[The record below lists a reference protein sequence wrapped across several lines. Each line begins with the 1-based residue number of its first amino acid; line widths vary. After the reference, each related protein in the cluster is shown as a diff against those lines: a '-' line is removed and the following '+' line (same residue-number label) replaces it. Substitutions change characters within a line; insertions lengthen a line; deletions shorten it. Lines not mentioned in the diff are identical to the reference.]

1 LGIPSVTIAIEG
13 FTTMATAVGEDSGYP
28 NLRVVTYPG
37 VIQTHEPETIRKNVE
52 KGLADEIARVL
63 TTPAEKAEA
72 GVRESDEREVVFK
85 GTLDEVNQHFQK
97 KLWSDG
103 LPIIPPTIKK
113 VEEFLKY
120 TDRSPSEALGVL
132 PPRNGE
138 ATVWKVAVN
147 GVMAGCRPEY
157 MPILIAIVEVMA
169 DQNYGLEHGGSTP
182 GWEAMI
188 ILNGPIRNQLGFN
201 FKDAVQRP
209 GYQANTSIGRF
220 YRLFLRNVAG
230 FLPGTTDKG
239 TFGHMFR
246 AVVPENDE
254 AATEVGWKPLHVQR
268 GFKPEDNVVT
278 ITSVRAISD
287 PMATAGEDPKRH
299 LAYIIDWVKR
309 MIEPYEA
316 SRQYGE
322 THVLLMTPTVAA
334 ILAKGGY
341 SKEAVNR
348 YILEHTVM
356 TARDF
361 EWSMTV
367 GPYQKPGTTICDL
380 VKKGIFP
387 PDWCKSNDPNRMVP
401 LMVPS
406 RTQFLIVVTGDPTR
420 NRSCVYRQNFMQG
433 YATSK
438 KVKLPANWEKLMA
451 ELGK

>member
-1 LGIPSVTIAIEG
+1 
-13 FTTMATAVGEDSGYP
+13 
-28 NLRVVTYPG
+28 
-37 VIQTHEPETIRKNVE
+37 
-52 KGLADEIARVL
+52 
-63 TTPAEKAEA
+63 
-72 GVRESDEREVVFK
+72 
-85 GTLDEVNQHFQK
+85 
-97 KLWSDG
+97 
-103 LPIIPPTIKK
+103 
-113 VEEFLKY
+113 
-120 TDRSPSEALGVL
+120 
-132 PPRNGE
+132 
-138 ATVWKVAVN
+138 
-147 GVMAGCRPEY
+147 
-157 MPILIAIVEVMA
+157 
-169 DQNYGLEHGGSTP
+169 
-182 GWEAMI
+182 MI

-230 FLPGTTDKG
+230 FLPGTTDKA

-246 AVVPENDE
+246 AVVPENE
-254 AATEVGWKPLHVQR
+254 EVVTEIGWKPLHVQR
-268 GFKPEDNVVT
+268 GFKAEDNAVT

-287 PMATAGEDPKRH
+287 PVATAGENPKRH
-299 LAYIIDWVKR
+299 LDYIIDWVKR

-348 YILEHTVM
+348 YILEYTVM

-387 PDWCKSNDPNRMVP
+387 PEWCKSNDPNRMVP

-438 KVKLPANWEKLMA
+438 KIKLPENWEKLMA